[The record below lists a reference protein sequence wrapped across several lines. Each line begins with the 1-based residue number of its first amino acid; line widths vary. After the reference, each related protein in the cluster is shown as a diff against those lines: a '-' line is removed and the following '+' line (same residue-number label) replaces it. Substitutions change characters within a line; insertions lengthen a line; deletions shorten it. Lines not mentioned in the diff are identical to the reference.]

1 MKSLSLLLSLLLL
14 SACSTVPVMIKWP
27 DAPASLLES
36 PEKLQQ
42 LSKNHIELT
51 DIIENASENAGK
63 YYALREKYLGW
74 QEWYNKNKQLYE
86 EVRKKYSK

>member
-14 SACSTVPVMIKWP
+14 SACSTVPVIIKWP
-27 DAPASLLES
+27 DAPASLLEP

-74 QEWYNKNKQLYE
+74 QEWYNKNKQIYE